1 MCVCAFVRVYRS
13 IRLLISLCLTVF
25 ITVCVSKYIIPDFC
39 LPYIYFYDSGKCLL
53 PALCGVE
60 ANAHQPMLTHM
71 LDNFLSC
78 VCIGLTPR
86 LSEFISVYY

>member
-1 MCVCAFVRVYRS
+1 MCVCPCLKVYQ
-13 IRLLISLCLTVF
+13 IVKTVF

-39 LPYIYFYDSGKCLL
+39 LPCIYFYDSGKCLL
-53 PALCGVE
+53 PALSGVG

-71 LDNFLSC
+71 LDYFLSC

-86 LSEFISVYY
+86 LSEFNSVYY